1 MWNAT
6 DHRYLN
12 RSQHPSIPP
21 VRWPARPGQDTERFQ
36 KRFDLHILRL
46 CGRAHGASYCMYV
59 VRTVMLLARN
69 PWKEIAGL
77 FAFTDGCIVE

>member
-1 MWNAT
+1 
-6 DHRYLN
+6 
-12 RSQHPSIPP
+12 
-21 VRWPARPGQDTERFQ
+21 
-36 KRFDLHILRL
+36 
-46 CGRAHGASYCMYV
+46 MYV